1 MLLPDGF
8 EQTTAPLMG
17 AERWERYQESL
28 SSERPV
34 SIHLNKMKAQTM
46 TVVPEMLQAQIPWC
60 PNGFYLR
67 QRPTFTFD
75 PLWHAGLYYVQE
87 AASMFI
93 SEVLRQQISL
103 PVMALDLCA
112 APGGKSLLLR
122 DTLPAGSLL
131 FSNEPMR
138 HRANIL
144 TENIQKQGNPD
155 VVVTNNYAQ
164 DYRRSGLLFDVILTD
179 MPCSGEGMFR
189 KEPEALQQWTPQ
201 LVDQC
206 SQLQRHILD
215 DIWPCLKNGG
225 ILIYSTCTFNRQ
237 ENEDN
242 IRYILDH
249 YDAEIIPIEISEEWG
264 ITPSLSKDLPYP
276 VYRFIPGMTQSEGLF
291 MAVIRKNDG
300 EVSNRKKDKKD
311 KGKTR
316 QRGNINKTA
325 IPHWL
330 LHQDDYHLVWK
341 DDLVTAIPQKWHDT
355 YTAAEST
362 LKIIHA
368 GVPMAVSK
376 GKDLIPCHALALSTA
391 LESTAFPTID
401 VDATTAL
408 QYLRKE
414 TITLSESLPKGF
426 VLITFRK
433 QPIGFVKNL
442 GNRTNNLYPMEWKIK
457 SSYLPNDLPV
467 VLK

>member
-17 AERWERYQESL
+17 TERWERYQESL
-28 SSERPV
+28 SAERPV
-34 SIHLNKMKAQTM
+34 SIHLNQRIAAEMKVTPDILD
-46 TVVPEMLQAQIPWC
+46 TEIPWC
-60 PNGFYLR
+60 PNAYYLR
-67 QRPTFTFD
+67 QRPPFTFD

-93 SEVLRQQISL
+93 SEILRQHVTQ
-103 PVMALDLCA
+103 PVTVLDLCA

-122 DTLPAGSLL
+122 NNLPQGSLL

-144 TENIQKQGNPD
+144 AENIQKQGHPD
-155 VVVTNNYAQ
+155 VIVTNNYAK
-164 DYRRSGLLFDVILTD
+164 DYRRSGLYFDLILTD

-189 KEPEALQQWTPQ
+189 KEPEAVQQWTPQ

-206 SQLQRHILD
+206 AQLQREILD
-215 DIWPCLKNGG
+215 DIWPCLKTGG

-237 ENEDN
+237 ENEEN

-249 YDAEIIPIEISEEWG
+249 YDAEVLPVTISEEWG
-264 ITPSLSKDLPYP
+264 ISPSLVESFPYP
-276 VYRFIPGMTQSEGLF
+276 VYRFIPGMTRSEGLF

-300 EVSNRKKDKKD
+300 EVFSGKKKDKSKY
-311 KGKTR
+311 GRKT
-316 QRGNINKTA
+316 NKVHL
-325 IPHWL
+325 PQWL
-330 LHQDDYHLVWK
+330 LQQDDYQMVWK
-341 DDLVTAIPQKWHDT
+341 EDLLSAIPAYSYDSFCVADK
-355 YTAAEST
+355 S
-362 LKIIHA
+362 LKILHA

-376 GKDLIPCHALALSTA
+376 GKDLIPCHALALSSA
-391 LESTAFPTID
+391 LNSSAFPTMDID
-401 VDATTAL
+401 MRTAL

-414 TITLSESLPKGF
+414 TITLQESMPKEF
-426 VLITFRK
+426 VLLTYRHH
-433 QPIGFVKNL
+433 PIGFVKNL

-457 SSYLPNDLPV
+457 SSHLPEELPV
-467 VLK
+467 VLE